1 MCTYRGRTATGGVL
15 PVVMAA
21 VGIKIGSGRYRDA
34 SGEP

>member
-1 MCTYRGRTATGGVL
+1 MCTYRMRAATGGLL

-34 SGEP
+34 RG